1 VETAG
6 FEWGWDALVA
16 VGTIALAT
24 GTFLL
29 ALSTRRAARASA
41 EDVRAQWRPV
51 IVPRKA
57 DVEFEDDFGLMV
69 ISVQNVGRGAAYCID
84 GALGID
90 GRYWPAHDSAS
101 GRHGVENLA
110 VLPPE
115 TNLDLY
121 FDCPEVPPSEGKIL
135 IDYTDLND
143 RPYSTLIELNEINM
157 ASVLRVAKV
166 ELSDNRERIPWKP
179 WTWEPSTRREWLRS
193 KIRKRE
199 RARQS

>member
-1 VETAG
+1 METAG
-6 FEWGWDALVA
+6 FEWGWNALVA

-29 ALSTRRAARASA
+29 ALSTRRAARAST

-51 IVPRKA
+51 IVPTKV
-57 DVEFEDDFGLMV
+57 DVGFEDDFDLMV
-69 ISVQNVGRGAAYCID
+69 ISVQNVGRGAAYHID

-110 VLPPE
+110 VVPPE
-115 TNLDLY
+115 GNLDLY
-121 FDCPEVPPSEGKIL
+121 FDCPEVPPSEGEVL

-143 RPYSTLIELNEINM
+143 RPYSTLIELNEINT

-179 WTWEPSTRREWLRS
+179 WTWEPSTRREWFRS